1 MLCWILVTDNKQSA
15 GVEFSRGRKDQA
27 NFRRAPGLLK
37 SRCQKY
43 HLSVPPSMSGA
54 VISYRCHKTTL
65 YCLERA
71 MLLFC
76 STIKVMACA
85 ETQ

>member
-1 MLCWILVTDNKQSA
+1 MLCWILVTVNKVSA
-15 GVEFSRGRKDQA
+15 GVESSRGGKDQA
-27 NFRRAPGLLK
+27 NFKKAQGLLK

-43 HLSVPPSMSGA
+43 HLSVPPSVSGA
-54 VISYRCHKTTL
+54 VISCRCHKTIL

-76 STIKVMACA
+76 STITVMACA